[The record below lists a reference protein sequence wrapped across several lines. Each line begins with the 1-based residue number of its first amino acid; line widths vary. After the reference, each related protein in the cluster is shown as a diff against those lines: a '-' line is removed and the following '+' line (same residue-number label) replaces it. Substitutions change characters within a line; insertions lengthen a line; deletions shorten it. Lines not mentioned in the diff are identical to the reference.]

1 MPSPMGAKYGAGTGA
16 EPLAAR
22 QILRSIETGPGAA
35 ITPFPGSIIR
45 RGVVMRTAFW
55 LAGAAALVLANPAF
69 AGDTIKIGFVSTF
82 SGPTAVIGNDMR
94 NSFELA
100 LDHLGRKMDGKP
112 VEVIYEDDGQKPD
125 VGKQKTEKLV
135 QSDKVDFI
143 VGYIWSNVLLASLK
157 TAVDSQTFL
166 ISANAGPSQ
175 LAGEL
180 CSPYVFS
187 TSWQNDQTPQAMGL
201 YMNQKGVKSVFL
213 IGPNYAAGKDM
224 LAGLKNTF
232 KGEIKGEEYTVW
244 PSQLDFSA
252 ELSKARASGAESI
265 FVFYP
270 GAAGVQFLNQYTQA
284 GLKSTMPLYTA
295 FTVDELSLPLQKE
308 NALGVPRRA
317 AVGERPAQRA
327 EQALRCRLPQE
338 VPQSASDLLRRPDL
352 RRRPAHQQ
360 RRRRG
365 EGRHQ
370 QEGRDEGRDG
380 EGQLQVAARC
390 VQVRQQPHP
399 GAELLSPGRGQG
411 RRWPARAE
419 DGRHHRRERPGSLPS
434 EVRDE
439 VSWLGELSPLP
450 LPVVTGRGAG

>member
-1 MPSPMGAKYGAGTGA
+1 MKTS
-16 EPLAAR
+16 
-22 QILRSIETGPGAA
+22 
-35 ITPFPGSIIR
+35 
-45 RGVVMRTAFW
+45 FW
-55 LAGAAALVLANPAF
+55 LAGAAALLFSSTAF

-112 VEVIYEDDGQKPD
+112 VEVIYEDDQQKPD

-187 TSWQNDQTPQAMGL
+187 TSWQNDQTPAAMGL

-224 LAGLKNTF
+224 LAGVKSTF
-232 KGEIKGEEYTVW
+232 KGQVVGEEYTVW

-270 GAAGVQFLNQYTQA
+270 GAAGVQFLNQYAQA
-284 GLKSTMPLYTA
+284 GLKEKMPLYTA
-295 FTVDELSLPLQKE
+295 FTVDELSLPLQKD
-308 NALGVPRRA
+308 NAIGVPGAQEWVNDLPNEQNKKFVEDYRKKYTGLRPTYYGAQAYDA
-317 AVGERPAQRA
+317 AQLINSAVVAVKGDTSKKA
-327 EQALRCRLPQE
+327 EMKAEMEKANFKSLRGNFKFGKNHIPIQNFYLQD
-338 VPQSASDLLRRPDL
+338 VVKDAD
-352 RRRPAHQQ
+352 
-360 RRRRG
+360 
-365 EGRHQ
+365 
-370 QEGRDEGRDG
+370 
-380 EGQLQVAARC
+380 GQLSLKTVATIVENDQDRFHEKC
-390 VQVRQQPHP
+390 PMK
-399 GAELLSPGRGQG
+399 
-411 RRWPARAE
+411 
-419 DGRHHRRERPGSLPS
+419 
-434 EVRDE
+434 
-439 VSWLGELSPLP
+439 
-450 LPVVTGRGAG
+450 

>member
-1 MPSPMGAKYGAGTGA
+1 MKS
-16 EPLAAR
+16 
-22 QILRSIETGPGAA
+22 
-35 ITPFPGSIIR
+35 
-45 RGVVMRTAFW
+45 FW
-55 LAGAAALVLANPAF
+55 LASAAALLFSSTAF

-100 LDHLGRKMDGKP
+100 LDHLGRKIDGKP
-112 VEVIYEDDGQKPD
+112 VEVIYEDDQQKPD

-187 TSWQNDQTPQAMGL
+187 TSWQNDQTPAAMGL

-224 LAGLKNTF
+224 LAGVKSTF
-232 KGEIKGEEYTVW
+232 KGQVVGEEYTVW

-270 GAAGVQFLNQYTQA
+270 GAAGVQFLNQYAQA
-284 GLKSTMPLYTA
+284 GLKEKMPLYTA
-295 FTVDELSLPLQKE
+295 FTVDELSLPLQKD
-308 NALGVPRRA
+308 NAIGVPGAQEWVNDLPNEQNKKFVADYRKKYTGLRPTYYGAQAYDA
-317 AVGERPAQRA
+317 AQLINSAVVAVKGDTSKKDAMKA
-327 EQALRCRLPQE
+327 EMEKANFKSLRGSVKFGNNHIPIQNFYLQD
-338 VPQSASDLLRRPDL
+338 VVKDTD
-352 RRRPAHQQ
+352 
-360 RRRRG
+360 
-365 EGRHQ
+365 
-370 QEGRDEGRDG
+370 
-380 EGQLQVAARC
+380 GQLSLKTVATIVENDQDRFHDKC
-390 VQVRQQPHP
+390 PMK
-399 GAELLSPGRGQG
+399 
-411 RRWPARAE
+411 
-419 DGRHHRRERPGSLPS
+419 
-434 EVRDE
+434 
-439 VSWLGELSPLP
+439 
-450 LPVVTGRGAG
+450 